1 MLFEIQI
8 QNVLFFSPVDN
19 RQLKALTPPPP
30 KNNGPSL
37 KVSHHSPYWFC
48 ILLARGRP
56 PKLLG
61 VRRLGTRV
69 GFFLKVN
76 LRQLNK
82 SRHSKC
88 PLKSY
93 EKKPWMQVVSRLLVT
108 KTFSSGFRQFQQKLA
123 IYVDAFTLIFFKGLC
138 FQYATAMRGRVSR
151 RFWKTREGDDIT
163 RSKGFFRDKL
173 MFSCFRE
180 QGISP
185 LLNGTLRKHLGNNGP

>member
-1 MLFEIQI
+1 MFEIQI

-82 SRHSKC
+82 CRHSKC
-88 PLKSY
+88 RLKSY

-123 IYVDAFTLIFFKGLC
+123 IYVDAFTLIFLKDYVFNTPRRWEGGS
-138 FQYATAMRGRVSR
+138 RGDFGKQGKVTILQGA
-151 RFWKTREGDDIT
+151 KD
-163 RSKGFFRDKL
+163 FFGIN
-173 MFSCFRE
+173 SC
-180 QGISP
+180 S
-185 LLNGTLRKHLGNNGP
+185 LALGNKGYLHY